1 MLQLSASL
9 ISNKSVLSLRT
20 GAPVANI
27 LKPIINPNNFKIE
40 GFFCE
45 DKFNK
50 TRLILLYQD
59 IRDVVPNGY
68 IVNDHDVLVDPSDL
82 VRLKEIIQ
90 INYEVINKQ
99 VITID
104 KEKVGKVNDYAVETS
119 SMYIQ
124 KIYVSQSIMKS
135 FTGGNLSID
144 RSQINEVTPKQIVIN
159 ELMEKSPLAAAAPA
173 A

>member
-9 ISNKSVLSLRT
+9 IANKSVLSLRT

-27 LKPIINPNNFKIE
+27 LNPIVNPNNFKIE

-50 TRLILLYQD
+50 TRLVLLCQD
-59 IRDVVPNGY
+59 IRDIVPNGY
-68 IVNDHDVLVDPSDL
+68 IVNDHDVLVEPTEL
-82 VRLKEIIQ
+82 VRLKEILQ

-144 RSQINEVTPKQIVIN
+144 RNQINEVTPNQIIIN
-159 ELMEKSPLAAAAPA
+159 ELMEKAPLAAAASA
-173 A
+173 G